1 MYTEKATFSE
11 LLELE
16 SVQNFM
22 EEAAPGMIGSPAMEY
37 MKGMTV
43 EQLLLNM
50 PEKKRGMFCMLLDVA
65 NGKKVEFEATD
76 PRTEFP
82 EIETDGKFPYDIDD
96 VDGSM
101 YMLDHKFSGC
111 LVVRFSKQMDESV
124 YGKVVYEGEEL
135 PKGTLKEIATA
146 GNIQMLGIPVRSV
159 LKEYDKDYSF
169 KVEGFRDTDGNEM
182 QPQIITVHT
191 LPKKV
196 PDPAYEEHDSVAL
209 QAAEEGIV
217 LLKNEDKILPL
228 KKDDEIMLWGA
239 EQFRIGAVGAG
250 RINPRYSISV
260 KWAVEEYSDFT
271 MSESAKTVLFVISR
285 PSGENYD
292 NNAVKGE
299 FYLSDEEEETLLKLK
314 KEGRQVIA
322 VINSGYPMD
331 MRWTLDEAVKAV
343 VWAAGN
349 AGRESIGGN
358 TGWKSKSIREI
369 AGYMEP

>member
-111 LVVRFSKQMDESV
+111 LVVRFSK
-124 YGKVVYEGEEL
+124 
-135 PKGTLKEIATA
+135 
-146 GNIQMLGIPVRSV
+146 
-159 LKEYDKDYSF
+159 
-169 KVEGFRDTDGNEM
+169 
-182 QPQIITVHT
+182 
-191 LPKKV
+191 
-196 PDPAYEEHDSVAL
+196 
-209 QAAEEGIV
+209 
-217 LLKNEDKILPL
+217 
-228 KKDDEIMLWGA
+228 
-239 EQFRIGAVGAG
+239 
-250 RINPRYSISV
+250 
-260 KWAVEEYSDFT
+260 
-271 MSESAKTVLFVISR
+271 
-285 PSGENYD
+285 
-292 NNAVKGE
+292 
-299 FYLSDEEEETLLKLK
+299 
-314 KEGRQVIA
+314 
-322 VINSGYPMD
+322 
-331 MRWTLDEAVKAV
+331 
-343 VWAAGN
+343 
-349 AGRESIGGN
+349 
-358 TGWKSKSIREI
+358 
-369 AGYMEP
+369 

>member
-169 KVEGFRDTDGNEM
+169 KV
-182 QPQIITVHT
+182 
-191 LPKKV
+191 
-196 PDPAYEEHDSVAL
+196 
-209 QAAEEGIV
+209 
-217 LLKNEDKILPL
+217 
-228 KKDDEIMLWGA
+228 
-239 EQFRIGAVGAG
+239 
-250 RINPRYSISV
+250 
-260 KWAVEEYSDFT
+260 
-271 MSESAKTVLFVISR
+271 
-285 PSGENYD
+285 
-292 NNAVKGE
+292 
-299 FYLSDEEEETLLKLK
+299 
-314 KEGRQVIA
+314 
-322 VINSGYPMD
+322 
-331 MRWTLDEAVKAV
+331 
-343 VWAAGN
+343 
-349 AGRESIGGN
+349 
-358 TGWKSKSIREI
+358 
-369 AGYMEP
+369 